1 MPSTPGA
8 SIKASLA
15 SSRVMPPTDRRAAMR
30 CVSRARAWCRAAPA
44 REPARVVFEA
54 PRPPFAA
61 GGLERTQAP
70 GLAAAVLMVGDRLL
84 PTGVGVDRLGGGSHL
99 QGGEPQDLPVNLHGR
114 LVGTSAEHTHDGDL
128 GGDPQVSGAAP
139 PPGDL
144 ASGGLE
150 KAGVA
155 NQTGA
160 RDVGGGDRHG
170 AVRHKRTFWPNSVV
184 AGNRTRS
191 MVRICPLK
199 YPKPHSMDR
208 P

>member
-1 MPSTPGA
+1 MRGRSVG
-8 SIKASLA
+8 
-15 SSRVMPPTDRRAAMR
+15 PPP
-30 CVSRARAWCRAAPA
+30 RAAPHRVA
-44 REPARVVFEA
+44 RRENVLVAHPGARPRQPRGRALEPARVVFEA

-61 GGLERTQAP
+61 GGSERTQAP
-70 GLAAAVLMVGDRLL
+70 GLADAVLMVGDRLL

-128 GGDPQVSGAAP
+128 GGDPQLIGAAP

-144 ASGGLE
+144 ASGGLV
-150 KAGVA
+150 KAGLA

-160 RDVGGGDRHG
+160 RDVGVGDRHG
-170 AVRHKRTFWPNSVV
+170 AVRNKRTFWPNSVV

>member
-1 MPSTPGA
+1 
-8 SIKASLA
+8 
-15 SSRVMPPTDRRAAMR
+15 
-30 CVSRARAWCRAAPA
+30 
-44 REPARVVFEA
+44 
-54 PRPPFAA
+54 
-61 GGLERTQAP
+61 
-70 GLAAAVLMVGDRLL
+70 MVGDRLL